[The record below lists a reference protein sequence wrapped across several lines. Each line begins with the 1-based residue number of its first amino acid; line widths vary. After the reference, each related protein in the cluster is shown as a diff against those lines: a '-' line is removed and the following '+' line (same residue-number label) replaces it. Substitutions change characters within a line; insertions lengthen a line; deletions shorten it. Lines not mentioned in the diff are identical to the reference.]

1 MNSHPSK
8 ARLRR
13 ADRNNRRSDK
23 PNGGLYCARARS
35 APARSASAEKRSISA
50 EREGG
55 ST

>member
-13 ADRNNRRSDK
+13 ADRNNRRSDQ
-23 PNGGLYCARARS
+23 PDGGLYWARARS
-35 APARSASAEKRSISA
+35 APARSSSAEMHSILA